1 MREKFEKM
9 LFYLTFLAILMIG
22 VGLIFIID
30 LIVRHF

>member
-1 MREKFEKM
+1 MHEKFEKM

-30 LIVRHF
+30 QIVGHF